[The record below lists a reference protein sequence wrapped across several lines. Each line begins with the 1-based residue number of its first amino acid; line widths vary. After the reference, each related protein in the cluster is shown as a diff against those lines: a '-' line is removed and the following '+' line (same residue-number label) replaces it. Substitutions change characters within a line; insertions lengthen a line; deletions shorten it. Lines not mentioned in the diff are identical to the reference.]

1 MRHPLSVL
9 SASRYGRLTLSGDV
23 NGDVLKSTTPETD
36 DEEKSMYYEQLRALE
51 ESKHL
56 RKEGV

>member
-1 MRHPLSVL
+1 MRQPLSVL
-9 SASRYGRLTLSGDV
+9 SACRYGRLTLSGDV